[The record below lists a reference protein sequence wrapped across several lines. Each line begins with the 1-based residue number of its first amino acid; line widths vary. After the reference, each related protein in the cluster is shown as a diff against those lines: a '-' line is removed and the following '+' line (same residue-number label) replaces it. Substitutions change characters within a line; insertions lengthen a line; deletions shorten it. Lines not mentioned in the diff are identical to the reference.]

1 MTGHAERRTRYFTIL
16 AALLFLALPGP
27 AAFANPLAA
36 AWDRFLDKN
45 ELPDNSTGL
54 TFAATPLKSIASRS
68 SSAAF
73 FAELTA
79 WSKTHLLAPFI
90 ARLPAD
96 APWRSRAV
104 AWMEEALPLWC
115 SFRGSDP
122 NLVRESAPLER
133 LFIEAAALDRD
144 GCKDPF
150 FQAVHGGLF
159 LRAKGSRSAGY
170 FICHS
175 ASLALKQTDPGPLA
189 SFIIIG
195 QYASAYRDYH
205 SNDYQKEKAA
215 LAAWQAQFAP
225 DALASPAWNN
235 HEAVLA
241 FFLNDRRFGRLF
253 WEPDTPLTPILD
265 ASSAPSWI
273 KTLIAARRKFRAAW
287 DARGGGFAH
296 TVTEEGWK
304 LFYKYLEEAEA
315 ILLPAWKERPD
326 RPEIATLM
334 LDISLGC
341 RGNALAKGRLWLERT
356 VEAEFDHLPA
366 YVIYLW
372 MLRDRW
378 YGDARMREAFA
389 LECLDTARYD
399 TGVPAFALEA
409 GLAQAD
415 DSRLAADLHF
425 SRDTAARLLAMQE
438 AYLAS
443 AANDD
448 TRLLWCSHAAFQAF
462 SNGQFSRAQE
472 WINAAGGSLHP
483 SLHPRFSLVSQSAA
497 HFPARVAIAAGAN
510 GANGA
515 SLISAENLLRQ
526 GRVGEAL
533 AQLDRL
539 SAPEGTP
546 AADYLAALIQAGKSI
561 AAFQSGQP
569 APLTSQA
576 GGLPWMPLRGPWLLD
591 TPGAIVFNGAENS
604 AQILYPAA
612 PGGDFDL
619 SLDYEYISSFHN
631 EFHIGFLLGRGE
643 GTEQEGVFIVARIS
657 MGDKHELQVSSPF
670 RWDSQTYPFTG
681 KHPKSGTALL
691 QVRGRQVTLR
701 INGQEVVQNL
711 DLSFINTLPPGPLG
725 ESRFGFGVY
734 YGGSKVAY
742 KNIVLLPPSTPVTPP
757 PAQSPP
763 Q

>member
-1 MTGHAERRTRYFTIL
+1 MTGHAERRTRFSTIL
-16 AALLFLALPGP
+16 AALLILAPPGP
-27 AAFANPLAA
+27 AALANPLAE
-36 AWDRFLDKN
+36 AWDHFFDKHG
-45 ELPDNSTGL
+45 LPGSSTGPS
-54 TFAATPLKSIASRS
+54 FAATPLKSISSRS

-79 WSKTHLLAPFI
+79 WSKTHLQAPFI

-115 SFRGSDP
+115 SFRGRDP
-122 NLVRESAPLER
+122 SLVRETAPLER
-133 LFIEAAALDRD
+133 LFREAAALGKD

-159 LRAKGSRSAGY
+159 LRAKGSNSAGY
-170 FICHS
+170 FICRS
-175 ASLALKQTDPGPLA
+175 AGLALKETDPGPLA
-189 SFIIIG
+189 SFIIAG
-195 QYASAYRDYH
+195 QYASAYRDY
-205 SNDYQKEKAA
+205 SSVDYQKEKAG
-215 LAAWQAQFAP
+215 LAAWQAEFAP
-225 DALASPAWNN
+225 DALASTAWND

-241 FFLNDRRFGRLF
+241 FFLNDNRFGRLF

-265 ASSAPSWI
+265 ASSTPAWI
-273 KTLIAARRKFRAAW
+273 KTLMAARRKHRAAW

-304 LFYKYLEEAEA
+304 LFHQHLEDAEA
-315 ILLPAWKERPD
+315 LLLPAWNERPD
-326 RPEIATLM
+326 RPEIAALM
-334 LDISLGC
+334 LDICLGC
-341 RGNALAKGRLWLERT
+341 KPNALAKGRLWLERT

-366 YVIYLW
+366 YVSYLW

-389 LECLDTARYD
+389 LECLDTARHD
-399 TGVPAFALEA
+399 TGVPAIALEA
-409 GLAQAD
+409 GLAQAN
-415 DSRLAADLHF
+415 DSGRAADLHF
-425 SRDTAARLLAMQE
+425 SRDIAARLLTMQE

-443 AANDD
+443 TANDD
-448 TRLLWCSHAAFQAF
+448 TRLLWRSHAAFQAF
-462 SNGQFSRAQE
+462 SNGQFSRALE

-483 SLHPRFSLVSQSAA
+483 SLHARIGFISQSGA
-497 HFPARVAIAAGAN
+497 HFPARAAIAADAN
-510 GANGA
+510 GAT
-515 SLISAENLLRQ
+515 LLSAEDLLRQ

-533 AQLDRL
+533 ALLDRL
-539 SAPEGTP
+539 SAPERSP
-546 AADYLAALIQAGKSI
+546 AADYLTALIEAGKSI

-569 APLTSQA
+569 APLTSRA
-576 GGLPWMPLRGPWLLD
+576 GGLPWIPLRGPWLLD
-591 TPGAIVFNGAENS
+591 TPGAVVFNGAENS

-619 SLDYEYISSFHN
+619 ALDYEYISSFHN

-643 GTEQEGVFIVARIS
+643 GTEQEGVFVVARIS
-657 MGDKHELQVSSPF
+657 MGDQHDLLVSSPF
-670 RWDSQTYPFTG
+670 RRDSRTFPFIG
-681 KHPKSGTALL
+681 QHPKSGTALL

-711 DLSFINTLPPGPLG
+711 DLSPFGTLPPGPLG
-725 ESRFGFGVY
+725 NSRFGFGVY

-742 KNIVLLPPSTPVTPP
+742 KNIVLHPPSTPVTPP
-757 PAQSPP
+757 PAQSP
-763 Q
+763 QQ